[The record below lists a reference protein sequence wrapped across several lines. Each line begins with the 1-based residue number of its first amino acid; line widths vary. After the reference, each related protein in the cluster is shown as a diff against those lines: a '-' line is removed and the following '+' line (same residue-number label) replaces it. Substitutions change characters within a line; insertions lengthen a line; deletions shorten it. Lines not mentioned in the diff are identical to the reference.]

1 MIKPTHL
8 CTFALGLALA
18 PALQASPYFTNV
30 TNEWWQGRQTNVL
43 TMAEARL
50 AANTNDIA
58 GLLMKASYDFDFSN
72 STILSNSLVRV
83 LSVGETVT
91 SPAFTNA
98 FWLTRLDIR
107 GTFITLARETPE
119 EHASDMRKV
128 MGAGHPMAY
137 SDELKALDEDGYFDS
152 DL

>member
-8 CTFALGLALA
+8 YTLVLGLAFTSI
-18 PALQASPYFTNV
+18 LQASPYFTNV
-30 TNEWWQGRQTNVL
+30 TNEWWLGRQTNVL
-43 TMAEARL
+43 AMAEARL
-50 AANTNDIA
+50 ASNTNDIA

-72 STILSNSLVRV
+72 STTLSNTLVRV

-98 FWLTRLDIR
+98 FRLTRLDIQ
-107 GTFITLARETPE
+107 GTFMTLDSETPE

-137 SDELKALDEDGYFDS
+137 SDELEALDKDGYFGN
-152 DL
+152 